1 VVNLSSGEIIEAAI
15 VGKDGVV
22 DAFATLGGK
31 IPVNRAIVQLA
42 GPALTCKVSELRS
55 AVLQSQSSVFRHEQ
69 AVYAQASQ
77 SAAAWQPTTMPM
89 ASSFARPA
97 RTVCSSPRNFSL
109 RCWRQANQR
118 DAACSHAS
126 TIRNYKIFEGL
137 SDHGC

>member
-1 VVNLSSGEIIEAAI
+1 MTLVHGHLFSDRAIVPLVVNPSSGEIMEAAM

-55 AVLQSQSSVFRHEQ
+55 AVLQSQSSLFRHEQ
-69 AVYAQASQ
+69 AVYAQAGQ

-89 ASSFARPA
+89 ASSFAR
-97 RTVCSSPRNFSL
+97 
-109 RCWRQANQR
+109 
-118 DAACSHAS
+118 
-126 TIRNYKIFEGL
+126 L
-137 SDHGC
+137 SRHGQSAVHPGISR